1 MTEPSL
7 RTPLLLVA
15 LCTGLLLLVPL
26 IAMQFTAEVD
36 WSPGDFLVAGCLLFG
51 SGALI
56 VLGLR
61 RIKTWTGRLLLVAA
75 VTMALLVTWAELAV
89 GIFS

>member
-1 MTEPSL
+1 ML
-7 RTPLLLVA
+7 YVA

-36 WSPGDFLVAGCLLFG
+36 WSPGDFIVGGGLLFG

-61 RIKTWTGRLLLVAA
+61 RVRNLPGRLLLVGG
-75 VTMALLVTWAELAV
+75 VSLALLVIWAELAV
-89 GIFS
+89 GLFS